1 VRAQVIMTI
10 NNYPT
15 HTEVTVFTDNAAA
28 METFRADSHLLG
40 LRFEVLRSHCCLCP
54 HVKGRRRR
62 QPPLSLLSSITHFDS
77 EGSACNMPRTNRIA
91 MRSKLLAAAEAL

>member
-1 VRAQVIMTI
+1 MTI

-40 LRFEVLRSHCCLCP
+40 LRFEVLLGFR
-54 HVKGRRRR
+54 VGVRIRIRVRFRVRRVASAEIPNQCNADDRIR
-62 QPPLSLLSSITHFDS
+62 AQHSTTTSSTG
-77 EGSACNMPRTNRIA
+77 EGTA
-91 MRSKLLAAAEAL
+91 